1 MLRKGPQ
8 LYSTLLLLC
17 LGLVF
22 LVTTLRAAAAVF
34 MRPATDFPLPVDS
47 YHDQQIP
54 SIFGKL
60 TGRIQREP
68 LNLVATII
76 FFAAIIHTFL
86 AGKFRKIAHR
96 YQQSFQAIEYLLPAN
111 ARRLCWRQSRKVCR

>member
-1 MLRKGPQ
+1 M
-8 LYSTLLLLC
+8 
-17 LGLVF
+17 
-22 LVTTLRAAAAVF
+22 
-34 MRPATDFPLPVDS
+34 DFPLPVDS

-54 SIFGKL
+54 SLFGKL

-86 AGKFRKIAHR
+86 TAQFRKIAHR
-96 YQQSFQAIEYLLPAN
+96 YQQRYEAPITRSTSE
-111 ARRLCWRQSRKVCR
+111 VCINSAW